1 MVFLKELSLKH
12 EKQLPTA
19 FPFSLPLFSPEFLL
33 ELTTPV
39 TLLVGENGSG
49 KSTLLEGL
57 AVASERVVAGA
68 DELADDESLP
78 AARLLA
84 KHLRLGW
91 QKRTSRGF
99 FLRAEDFFG
108 YCRRLNRLHHEMDAE
123 AEQVRRKYREQDRS
137 DFALGLALGSLKGES
152 ARLRGQYERLEFR
165 SHGESFLQF
174 FSDRLSPD
182 GFYLLD
188 EPETP
193 LSPQNQLAFLAVL
206 ATAVADGSQF
216 VIATHSPIL
225 MAYPG
230 ARIIDLD
237 QLPPQVVAYEELQ
250 HVNTMRRF
258 LNNPEAYLGPLFRE
272 DI

>member
-1 MVFLKELSLKH
+1 MLYLKTLSLK
-12 EKQLPTA
+12 QPTQDENL
-19 FPFSLPLFSPEFLL
+19 FPLNLPLFGPDFHL

-57 AVASERVVAGA
+57 AVAAERVVAGA

-84 KHLRLGW
+84 SHLRLSW
-91 QKRTSRGF
+91 SKRTSRGF

-108 YCRRLNRLHHEMDAE
+108 YCRRLNRMHRELVAE
-123 AEQVRRKYREQDRS
+123 AEELNSDYRAQGRTG
-137 DFALGLALGSLKGES
+137 LGLTLALGALNGQSGRLKQ
-152 ARLRGQYERLEFR
+152 QYEALEFR

-174 FSDRLSPD
+174 FTDRLIPE

-206 ATAVADGSQF
+206 EMAVREGSQF

-230 ARIIDLD
+230 AHIFDLD
-237 QLPPQVVAYEELQ
+237 QIPPQVANYDQLE
-250 HVNTMRRF
+250 HVTLMRRF
-258 LNNPEAYLGPLFRE
+258 LNNPEAYLGPLFRSE
-272 DI
+272 E